1 MSWRVLFGR
10 TTSAGSSLAC
20 SVCCKRGP
28 SNLFEMELSQHSL
41 STHQNRQNLYTPYQ
55 FSSPVLQSNQ
65 SRENSEK
72 GEVIDHP
79 SSVVSLSWFLS
90 ILSSSELSHRS
101 LPLNWQL
108 HANSRVLLQLTRAE
122 ATFLNSRIYSC
133 LPRLLPNLKSI
144 TSTMRSMFCSQTSS
158 LGADGSA
165 LDQSR

>member
-79 SSVVSLSWFLS
+79 SSVVSLSW
-90 ILSSSELSHRS
+90 
-101 LPLNWQL
+101 PLNWQL